1 MTLLV
6 GDIGGTNSRFGLVA
20 QGDLRPDGVR
30 TIRNDDH
37 SSFEEAVA
45 AYLDGAAERPK
56 RAAFAL
62 AGPVAGRAAKL
73 TNRDW
78 PIDADAL
85 QTRLGLDHVALLNDF
100 VAQASALPHF
110 QAGETTPIGDVAPSN
125 AASKAALGPGTGLG
139 VAGLLLT
146 DGAWLPV
153 PSEGGHIEL
162 AAVDAREFA
171 IFALIRR
178 GFGRISAEHVLSGPG
193 LRRLHE
199 ALAAVEGA
207 APPDLEPAEIVA
219 QAEAGDAS
227 AAEAVALFLRLLAR
241 FAGDVALTFGAQG
254 GVYLCGGVAPKL
266 LGLLDVAA
274 FRAAFEAKRPH
285 EALMRKTATV
295 VVTSEVAGLI
305 GCAAAVRSD
314 RAA

>member
-20 QGDLRPDGVR
+20 RGELRPYGVQ
-30 TIRNDDH
+30 TLRNDDH
-37 SSFEEAVA
+37 SSFEEAVV
-45 AYLDGAAERPK
+45 AYLDAAAERPA

-62 AGPVAGRAAKL
+62 AGPVVGRVSKL

-85 QTRLGLDHVALLNDF
+85 ETRLGLDHVALLNDF

-110 QAGETTPIGDVAPSN
+110 RVGETTPIGAAPPSD

-139 VAGLLLT
+139 VAGLLRAG
-146 DGAWLPV
+146 GAWLPV

-171 IFALIRR
+171 IFERIRQ

-193 LRRLHE
+193 FRRLHE

-207 APPDLEPAEIVA
+207 PAPGLEPAEIVA
-219 QAEAGDAS
+219 QAEAGDAH

-285 EALMRKTATV
+285 DALMRKTATV
-295 VVTSEVAGLI
+295 VVTSEIAGLI
-305 GCAAAVRSD
+305 GCAAAATSD
-314 RAA
+314 LAA

>member
-20 QGDLRPDGVR
+20 GGDLRPHGVL

-37 SSFEEAVA
+37 ASFEEAVVS
-45 AYLDGAAERPK
+45 YLDAAAERPT

-62 AGPVAGRAAKL
+62 AGPVVGRVSRL

-85 QTRLGLDHVALLNDF
+85 EARLGLDHVALLNDF

-110 QAGETTPIGDVAPSN
+110 QIGETTAIGDVAPSD

-139 VAGLLLT
+139 VAGLLRAG
-146 DGAWLPV
+146 GAWLPV

-162 AAVDAREFA
+162 ATVDAREFA
-171 IFALIRR
+171 IFDRVR
-178 GFGRISAEHVLSGPG
+178 QGFGRISAEHVLSGPG

-207 APPDLEPAEIVA
+207 PAPGLEPAEIVA
-219 QAEAGDAS
+219 RAEAGDAR
-227 AAEAVALFLRLLAR
+227 AAEATALFLRLLAR

-266 LGLLDVAA
+266 LGLLDVAD

-285 EALMRKTATV
+285 EALMRRTATV
-295 VVTSEVAGLI
+295 VVTSEIAGLI
-305 GCAAAVRSD
+305 GCAAAA
-314 RAA
+314 RATIGA